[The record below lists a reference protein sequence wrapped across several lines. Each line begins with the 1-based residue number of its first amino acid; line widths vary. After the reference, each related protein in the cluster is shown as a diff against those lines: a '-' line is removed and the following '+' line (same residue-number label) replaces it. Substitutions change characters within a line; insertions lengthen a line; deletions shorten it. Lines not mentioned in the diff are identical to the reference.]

1 MIQTRMNL
9 VEIPITIRIRGNPVP
24 VANKVFAVKEGSKDE
39 KFPFT
44 TSVLVADDI
53 ECRLKEYIYRN
64 EVDLPQDLVLSFGVI
79 GARPKSSAISNFLYE
94 NLKEFKKILLII
106 NKQEV
111 SINHDIIRTHMEK
124 WESSGY
130 S

>member
-1 MIQTRMNL
+1 MTQTHMNL
-9 VEIPITIRIRGNPVP
+9 VEIPITIRIKGNPVP
-24 VANKVFAVKEGSKDE
+24 IANKIFAVKEGSKDE
-39 KFPFT
+39 TFPFT
-44 TSVLVADDI
+44 TSVLVSDDI

-64 EVDLPQDLVLSFGVI
+64 EVDLPQDLVLVFGVV

-111 SINHDIIRTHMEK
+111 SIDHDMICTHMEK
-124 WESSGY
+124 WESNGY

>member
-1 MIQTRMNL
+1 MTQTRMNL
-9 VEIPITIRIRGNPVP
+9 VEIPITIRIKGNPVLI
-24 VANKVFAVKEGSKDE
+24 ANKVFAVKEGSKDE
-39 KFPFT
+39 TFPFT

-64 EVDLPQDLVLSFGVI
+64 EIGLPQDLVLAFGVI
-79 GARPKSSAISNFLYE
+79 GARSKSSAISNFLYE

-111 SINHDIIRTHMEK
+111 NIDHDIIHARMEK

>member
-1 MIQTRMNL
+1 MTQTHTGL
-9 VEIPITIRIRGNPVP
+9 VEIPITVRIKGNPVP
-24 VANKVFAVKEGSKDE
+24 VADKVFAVKEGSKDE

-64 EVDLPQDLVLSFGVI
+64 ESNLPQDLVLAFGVV
-79 GARPKSSAISNFLYE
+79 GARSKSFAISNFLYE
-94 NLKEFKKILLII
+94 NLKEFKKIVLII

-111 SINHDIIRTHMEK
+111 SIDYDLIRAHMEK

>member
-1 MIQTRMNL
+1 MNL
-9 VEIPITIRIRGNPVP
+9 VEIPITIRIKGNPVP
-24 VANKVFAVKEGSKDE
+24 IANKIFAVKKGSKDE
-39 KFPFT
+39 TFPFT
-44 TSVLVADDI
+44 TSVLVANDI

-64 EVDLPQDLVLSFGVI
+64 EVNLPQDLVLAFGVV
-79 GARPKSSAISNFLYE
+79 GDRSKSSAISNFLYE

-111 SINHDIIRTHMEK
+111 NIDHDIICTHMEK

>member
-1 MIQTRMNL
+1 MNL

-24 VANKVFAVKEGSKDE
+24 VANKVFVVKEGSKDE

>member
-1 MIQTRMNL
+1 MTQTHMNL
-9 VEIPITIRIRGNPVP
+9 VEIPITIRIKGNPVP
-24 VANKVFAVKEGSKDE
+24 VANKVFAVKDGSKNE

-44 TSVLVADDI
+44 TSILVADDI

-64 EVDLPQDLVLSFGVI
+64 EVDLPQDLVLAFGVV
-79 GARPKSSAISNFLYE
+79 GARSKFSAISNFLYE
-94 NLKEFKKILLII
+94 NLKEFKKIVLII
-106 NKQEV
+106 NRQEV
-111 SINHDIIRTHMEK
+111 NVDHNMICTHMEK

>member
-1 MIQTRMNL
+1 MTQTHIDL
-9 VEIPITIRIRGNPVP
+9 VEISITIRIKGNPVP
-24 VANKVFAVKEGSKDE
+24 VANKVFAVKEGSKNE

-64 EVDLPQDLVLSFGVI
+64 EVGMPQDLVLAFGVV
-79 GARPKSSAISNFLYE
+79 GARSKSFTISNFLYE

-106 NKQEV
+106 DKQEV
-111 SINHDIIRTHMEK
+111 SIDHDMIYTHMEK
-124 WESSGY
+124 WESNGY